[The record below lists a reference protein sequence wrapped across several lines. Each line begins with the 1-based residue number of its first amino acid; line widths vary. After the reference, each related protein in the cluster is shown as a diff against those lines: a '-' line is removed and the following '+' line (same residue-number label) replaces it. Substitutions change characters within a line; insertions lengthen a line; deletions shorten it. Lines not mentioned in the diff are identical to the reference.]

1 MARLNLRTCSHW
13 PENRYWTSKI
23 SIECRKSILHFNNWY
38 LKTICNILMK
48 RNKKLNA
55 FHKRTVVHSLFVHI
69 LALFARIICV
79 SVVISS
85 PNAFITT
92 SNHETNMWRVF
103 HPTINWFCNF
113 PVRRFHVS
121 FLNKF
126 KLSLTQP
133 TNYSIHSHR
142 ERSFIA

>member
-1 MARLNLRTCSHW
+1 MRTCSHW

-48 RNKKLNA
+48 KEKKNNNWMHSINEPL
-55 FHKRTVVHSLFVHI
+55 FILSLRTYSHFLHVV
-69 LALFARIICV
+69 ICV
-79 SVVISS
+79 SAVISS

-113 PVRRFHVS
+113 PVWRFHVS

-133 TNYSIHSHR
+133 AHYCIHTHK